1 MAPPKEITPEQK
13 RNMKFSEDRFQLLED
28 IHEMIGKEL
37 DSRGIPRRG
46 VQEREKPMPVETP
59 TPVKQSF
66 FRRLWQHMTKMM
78 GDRWWAGDDKGSPA

>member
-37 DSRGIPRRG
+37 DSGGYRGGECRSGKSRCP
-46 VQEREKPMPVETP
+46 
-59 TPVKQSF
+59 
-66 FRRLWQHMTKMM
+66 
-78 GDRWWAGDDKGSPA
+78 